1 MSDSVILPSDQDI
14 EAVLF
19 KRQQVEQ
26 QKHPDIRLVDKI
38 ILKDGPRA
46 YKVASHWV
54 FVNRHSGEISHHSL
68 RLETLRRE
76 KNGWTSDD
84 KHSLTLEDKDEQE
97 VTKLFHFLSVVLNK
111 NLSDSSGD
119 YLVIPV
125 NKSVSGTNINRES
138 LKKFIDLLQSNG
150 IDTIS
155 IIIDQLIQAEKT
167 VNISDE
173 TFANFLELI
182 QKSNVD
188 IVSRVL
194 NWLLASEQLDQV
206 INKLE
211 TLNAGDLQKL
221 NTALGLN
228 SLKNVLEIWKENKEN
243 SSEEF
248 WQQVFSQNSFLFAQ
262 IFAFPV
268 VIIKGKAY
276 VGGKGISN
284 TGGNII
290 DFLCANKLTRNAA
303 LVEIKTPKTKILGS
317 NYRGEIYN
325 VSEELSGSVVQIS
338 NYKNVLTKS
347 YHELANWSEEN
358 FEVFDPK
365 CVVIIGNISDELKKP
380 GQRNSLELFRAG
392 LKDVQVI
399 SYDELF
405 DKIQILVN
413 ILEGKDII

>member
-1 MSDSVILPSDQDI
+1 MKPF
-14 EAVLF
+14 EE
-19 KRQQVEQ
+19 K
-26 QKHPDIRLVDKI
+26 
-38 ILKDGPRA
+38 
-46 YKVASHWV
+46 
-54 FVNRHSGEISHHSL
+54 
-68 RLETLRRE
+68 

>member
-1 MSDSVILPSDQDI
+1 VILPSDQDI

-68 RLETLRRE
+68 RLETLRRK